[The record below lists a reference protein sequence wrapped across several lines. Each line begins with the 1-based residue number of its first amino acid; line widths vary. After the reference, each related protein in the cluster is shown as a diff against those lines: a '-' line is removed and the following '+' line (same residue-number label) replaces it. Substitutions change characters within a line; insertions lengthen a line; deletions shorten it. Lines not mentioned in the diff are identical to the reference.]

1 MDYRLLLFSQPLFSI
16 HRPEQGVTGLQTQ
29 TLAVRTLVEFT
40 LHGDDIT
47 RIGDIRSM
55 QDGMLGHKARQ
66 AALSSGWRSEVPLKA
81 EIVLDDLALTLVL
94 TGRMDAFLDGVL
106 PVVEEIKLWQGKDA
120 PTAPYPAHQAQ
131 ALCYAWMLFQD
142 RPLLESVQTQVV
154 YVTRKGKVRGVFPE
168 TFTRDSCDTNFH
180 ALLDPYL
187 RRLRAMRS
195 HREARDNVLQSLAFP
210 FPTYRPG

>member
-1 MDYRLLLFSQPLFSI
+1 M
-16 HRPEQGVTGLQTQ
+16 TGLQTQ

-94 TGRMDAFLDGVL
+94 AGRMDAFLD
-106 PVVEEIKLWQGKDA
+106 
-120 PTAPYPAHQAQ
+120 
-131 ALCYAWMLFQD
+131 
-142 RPLLESVQTQVV
+142 
-154 YVTRKGKVRGVFPE
+154 
-168 TFTRDSCDTNFH
+168 
-180 ALLDPYL
+180 
-187 RRLRAMRS
+187 
-195 HREARDNVLQSLAFP
+195 
-210 FPTYRPG
+210 